1 MTKILISG
9 LVTIHLAA
17 NLWHGSAHT
26 QLAIALP
33 PGKTAFVFV
42 VILIAPI
49 VAAGLVWTRYIS
61 IGLWVFFLSM
71 LCALLFGA
79 YHHYVL
85 VSPDNIG
92 HLPGRSPESRSQF
105 IASAAVIALLEL
117 ASALVGA
124 FSLGSHLT
132 QPRAHG
138 LLGKSLQAGKDQ

>member
-1 MTKILISG
+1 LSQSISPQ
-9 LVTIHLAA
+9 A
-17 NLWHGSAHT
+17 WHGSADT

-33 PGKTAFVFV
+33 PDKNAFVYV

-71 LCALLFGA
+71 LGALLFGA

-85 VSPDNIG
+85 VSPDNIA
-92 HLPGRSPESRSQF
+92 HLPSGSPKSHSQF

-117 ASALVGA
+117 ASALVAAG
-124 FSLGSHLT
+124 SLGSHHA
-132 QPRAHG
+132 QSRAH
-138 LLGKSLQAGKDQ
+138 A